1 MKIISFRYISVLMI
15 LLVGVTS
22 CELTKELDE
31 YEPLYS
37 LVAETA
43 IDNEDAANLALQ
55 GAYAAFKKRD
65 QDGTPYIFVLPELM
79 GAYVAPGS
87 FLTYFPRILNIA
99 SNNPVTD
106 SDPFVNGMYS
116 GMYKLINNT
125 NWIIQEVDLLDEE
138 KFTNPDRKTEILG
151 EAKTLRA
158 LAHFYLLRLYGQ
170 FYDIDS
176 EYGLDVRLSPAMD
189 ASAYPRKTVRETYTE
204 ILKDLDFGITNNPDL
219 TERYFVNK
227 TFARGL
233 KARVLLY
240 MGDYANAATE
250 AKNVIDNAGGDFAL
264 ASDFAGQFQPHS
276 SPAVWDNS
284 EVLFGTSGTEGADN
298 EDVGMGSLYGG
309 FIAGGITQNYM
320 DMAAGTIDVNTT
332 PVVTINY
339 DGNRATTMA
348 TSNTGAAPYSVN
360 KYIVARIGEYEMV
373 YHMRFAEM
381 YLILAE
387 ASARA
392 ASAVTT
398 EALDAINTL
407 RVARGAAEQ
416 DGINPVGGFAEY
428 PAEISYDQFL
438 EAVRVEK
445 AIELVAETGES
456 WFDLI
461 RYDYADGFGSG
472 FQVSDH
478 KPTATNSDKFI
489 LPIPQASID
498 AAGGVVKQ
506 NPTYE

>member
-1 MKIISFRYISVLMI
+1 MKNISFRYISVLMI

-22 CELTKELDE
+22 CELTKELDDF
-31 YEPLYS
+31 EPLYS
-37 LVAETA
+37 KEGK
-43 IDNEDAANLALQ
+43 IDNEDIANLALI
-55 GAYAAFKKRD
+55 GAYSAFKKND
-65 QDGTPYIFVLPELM
+65 SDGTPWGFALPELM
-79 GAYVAPGS
+79 GAYVAPGYLAS
-87 FLTYFPRILNIA
+87 RFGLLDIA
-99 SNNPVTD
+99 SNHPVADGGT
-106 SDPFVNGMYS
+106 FVNGMYS

-125 NWIIQEVDLLDEE
+125 NWIITEVDLLDED
-138 KFTNPDRKTEILG
+138 KFVNPDRKNEIIG

-170 FYDIDS
+170 FYDLDS
-176 EYGLDVRLSPAMD
+176 EYGLDVRLTPTKD
-189 ASAYPRKTVRETYTE
+189 GSARPRKTVRETYTE

-240 MGDYANAATE
+240 MGDYANAAKE
-250 AKNVIDNAGGDFAL
+250 AKYVIDNAGVDFAL
-264 ASDFAGQFQPHS
+264 APDFAGQFQNT

-284 EVLFGTSGTEGADN
+284 EVLFGTNGITSVEN
-298 EDVGMGSLYGG
+298 EVVGMGTLYS
-309 FIAGGITQNYM
+309 GIFTSAPNQNYLN
-320 DMAAGTIDVNTT
+320 MAAGTIDVNTT

-339 DGNRATTMA
+339 DGNRATSMVNPHFV
-348 TSNTGAAPYSVN
+348 SIFGNRVN
-360 KYIVARIGEYEMV
+360 KYVVDGNGEYEMV
-373 YHMRFAEM
+373 YHMRFAEI

-387 ASARA
+387 ASARD

-398 EALDAINTL
+398 EALDAINAL

-416 DGINPVGGFAEY
+416 DGVNPVGGFAEY